1 MDDRG
6 AAPVHEGGAAPQT
19 SGKQRGRARL
29 LAGATLLGAVVLSGG
44 AYCKGGGRRASDCQ
58 GTREYFEQNVWSA
71 FMSVTCTKCH
81 TPDGTAVA
89 DSNAKLVLQ
98 TSSYPGFIDAN
109 LTTLTTVAN
118 IQN

>member
-6 AAPVHEGGAAPQT
+6 AAPVHEGGAAPET
-19 SGKQRGRARL
+19 SGKRRGRARL
-29 LAGATLLGAVVLSGG
+29 LAGAALLGAVVLSGG
-44 AYCKGGGRRASDCQ
+44 ASCKGESSASDCQ
-58 GTREYFEQNVWSA
+58 GTREFFEQNVWSA

-109 LTTLTTVAN
+109 LATLTTVAN